1 MKNFPLKSLHC
12 KNYKNF
18 DLARLFEKLQMRLT
32 NLDMNNLDLGSLK
45 ICFKELLNK
54 VAPLKSKFLR
64 ANHSKF

>member
-1 MKNFPLKSLHC
+1 
-12 KNYKNF
+12 
-18 DLARLFEKLQMRLT
+18 MRLT

-64 ANHSKF
+64 ANHSKFVTGR